1 MQLELPGKNCWEG
14 YGNHSWV
21 FLLIAPRLIV
31 LVVSMIHKIYRYLT
45 MCWSSDILLIAKI
58 IDRIYLTGFLA
69 GTYSAV
75 KLKHKSNVS
84 TIYCYALLFKHP
96 LSIGPMLDR
105 THSSV
110 MGFCHTRQRSPPFS
124 YLSIMSF
131 TKTSLSV
138 FVYRLQTNLVFLIN
152 IIRILVIKAKN
163 NSAEST
169 QAR

>member
-1 MQLELPGKNCWEG
+1 
-14 YGNHSWV
+14 
-21 FLLIAPRLIV
+21 
-31 LVVSMIHKIYRYLT
+31 

-58 IDRIYLTGFLA
+58 IDRIYLTGFRA
-69 GTYSAV
+69 GRYSVV
-75 KLKHKSNVS
+75 KPKHKSNVL

-96 LSIGPMLDR
+96 LSIGLMLDR
-105 THSSV
+105 NHFSI
-110 MGFCHTRQRSPPFS
+110 MRFCHTRQRSPPFS

-131 TKTSLSV
+131 TKTSLCV

-152 IIRILVIKAKN
+152 IIRILVMKAKN